1 MESGFPVIIQPWT
14 GVGIKWDFSAEKADG
29 DNCVGLWLGSVPK
42 TRSMSPDLAWK
53 FTEATGQA
61 GPETKLRHPQ

>member
-1 MESGFPVIIQPWT
+1 
-14 GVGIKWDFSAEKADG
+14 VGIKWDFSAEKADG